1 MFDYLDY
8 TNTIPLEK
16 CLLGKV
22 KTLNPVT
29 AEHTVYWKTQRR
41 ACVEGNWIEDEG
53 RWRWMPGPLYFYV
66 NFWHIEGKKTG
77 SKTKGKSKIK
87 PMLRDVEWIKFY
99 INACIRGFSGFERD
113 AYVTCHRIFEPTYD
127 KNQKLIPVEDKI
139 AELPLVEAYKKQ
151 YFYTP
156 SGKLKKYIPALE
168 YLYDSQLENLGKPL
182 YHNQNLNLVDLE
194 ARGGGKSF
202 TFAALCAHNF
212 LFDGALD
219 YDLYLQSIKDKEPMS
234 SQTMIGA
241 IDTKYTAGIYEKF
254 FYGLDNLEGGI
265 SINGKDYPSP
275 LSKQYTG
282 SPSKMLIAQ
291 YKEKRGGQWHE
302 GLGSKSKLHHRT
314 FGASTAAGNG
324 TRPSYV
330 ALDEIGFHHNLPDC
344 LGQLKE
350 CTADGGQK
358 DGSIHM
364 GGTGGDMEGGATE
377 AVKIVFYDPKA
388 WDCMEFDDIFEDTGK
403 KIGFFFPAYMTLNDF
418 KDEFGNTN
426 RAAAIAYLER
436 EREKLKLGKSKKPY
450 EDELQQRPIV
460 PSEVFLL
467 SEGNIFPALELKA
480 QLAWVEASADKDVKG
495 QLGEL
500 VETASG
506 VIWEPD
512 LKGKL
517 RANEYPILKAD
528 EDTTGAIVIWEHPD
542 KNNTVPYGLFVA
554 GCDPYAQDP
563 NKGVRNSITSLGSVF
578 IMKRSMAGFGSFD
591 KVVAEYSAKPE
602 AMSTFYENVRKL
614 MVYYNGSLLYENQIL
629 GLKAHFENKHALH
642 YLAYTPTILKANQ
655 SSTVSRVYGQ
665 HASEPVRDEL
675 ELMTRDWLLEP
686 AGEANKDG
694 SMRLNLHNIYS
705 VPLLRELIAYNDHGN
720 YDRVDAFMF
729 TVCQKRQLHHHIVQ
743 KKKEIKRDSFFNR
756 IWNGGTRF

>member
-8 TNTIPLEK
+8 KNTIPLEK

-22 KTLNPVT
+22 KVLNPVT
-29 AEHTVYWKTQRR
+29 AEYNTYWKTQRR

-66 NFWHIEGKKTG
+66 NFWHIEGKKLS
-77 SKTKGKSKIK
+77 SKTKGKTKMK
-87 PMLRDVEWIKFY
+87 PLLRDVEWIKFY
-99 INACIRGFSGFERD
+99 VNACIRGFSGFAED
-113 AYVTCHRIFEPTYD
+113 EYFSCHRIFEDSFDAD
-127 KNQKLIPVEDKI
+127 KNLIPVEQKI
-139 AELPLVEAYKKQ
+139 KELPPMERYKVPH
-151 YFYTP
+151 FYRP
-156 SGKLKKYIPALE
+156 DGKLKKYVPALE
-168 YLYDSQLENLGKPL
+168 YLYDSQLENYGKPL

-194 ARGGGKSF
+194 ARGGGKSY
-202 TFAALCAHNF
+202 TSAALCAHNF

-219 YDLYLQSIKDKEPMS
+219 YDAYLQAIKDGEPMS
-234 SQTMIGA
+234 SQTLIGA
-241 IDTKYTAGIYEKF
+241 IDTKYTAGVYEKL
-254 FYGLDNLEGGI
+254 FYGIDNLEGGI
-265 SINGKDYPSP
+265 SINGRDYPSP

-314 FGASTAAGNG
+314 FGASAMAANG
-324 TRPSYV
+324 TRPSFGV
-330 ALDEIGFHHNLPDC
+330 IDEIGFHHNLPDC

-358 DGSIHM
+358 DGSVHM
-364 GGTGGDMEGGATE
+364 CGTGGDMEGGSTE
-377 AVKIVFYDPKA
+377 AVKIVFYDPEA
-388 WDCMEFDDIFEDTGK
+388 WDCMAFDDIFEETGK

-418 KDEFGNTN
+418 KDEYGNTN
-426 RAAAIAYLER
+426 RDAAIAYLKKER
-436 EREKLKLGKSKKPY
+436 ERLKLGKSKKPY
-450 EDELQQRPIV
+450 EDELQQRPLL

-480 QLAWVEASADKDVKG
+480 HLQWLESSLDADIKG
-495 QLGEL
+495 QAGEL
-500 VETASG
+500 TEGVNGVEW
-506 VIWEPD
+506 VPD
-512 LKGKL
+512 LSGRL
-517 RANEYPILKAD
+517 HPNTYPILKAD
-528 EDTTGAIVIWEHPD
+528 EDTTGAIVIWKHPM
-542 KNNTVPYGLFVA
+542 KNAPYGLFVA

-578 IMKRSMAGFGSFD
+578 VIQRSMLGFGGFD
-591 KVVAEYSAKPE
+591 EVVAEYSAKPE
-602 AMSTFYENVRKL
+602 AMKTFYENVRKL
-614 MVYYNGSLLYENQIL
+614 MVYYNASLLYENQIL
-629 GLKAHFENKHALH
+629 GLKSHMETMHSLH

-686 AGEANKDG
+686 CGEVAADG
-694 SMRLNLHNIYS
+694 TMRLNLHNIYS

-720 YDRVDAFMF
+720 FDRVDAFMF
-729 TVCQKRQLHHHIVQ
+729 AVCQKRQLHHHIVQ
-743 KKKEIKRDSFFNR
+743 KKEAIKRDSFFNR
-756 IWNGGTRF
+756 VFNGGNRY